1 MVDDPAG
8 EMHVFVIDSMLPAS
22 TLPRYPLLLPRILH
36 RTDLRGNWRYTVP
49 IQTGGNPDCRSSSP
63 HSNLLHNPTPRIL
76 TEAAPLIPAPT
87 VYAQV
92 LREDPRVLHGLVS
105 ILAPTVYARVLGK

>member
-1 MVDDPAG
+1 MSLSFGPLENFHTPPPDP
-8 EMHVFVIDSMLPAS
+8 
-22 TLPRYPLLLPRILH
+22 TLLRYTQLLPRFSH
-36 RTDLRGNWRYTVP
+36 RTGARGNWRYTVP
-49 IQTGGNPDCRSSSP
+49 IQTGGNPDCCPSGP

-105 ILAPTVYARVLGK
+105 ILAPTVYARVLGV